1 MYGEPEYLTHPMT
14 STMTPPTNSRI
25 DPLPTTTG
33 VVAPAIR
40 LIRDIYAEKQ
50 TLGQPVIS
58 FELFPPKTSK
68 GNDLLFEGT
77 LPALQALNPDFY
89 SVTYGAGGST
99 RDKTLDIV
107 DRIQRE
113 HRTTTM
119 AHLTCIST
127 ARDDI
132 ERYLQEARNK
142 GIRNI
147 LALRGDPPPYSDELE
162 RLEGG
167 FDYSYQLVAFI
178 KQKNAFSIGTAGFP
192 ESHITCTEGKHV
204 DWRRLKSKIDHGAD
218 FVLTQLFFDND
229 DYFRFRDYLVE
240 TLGVT
245 VPVTPGVLP
254 ISSTQ
259 QIKRFTAICGAT
271 LPAELQA
278 TLEAFGDDA
287 DGVADFGVD
296 YATRQCEALLAGGA
310 PGVHLFTLNKADAAT
325 RIINQLG
332 LGVRD

>member
-1 MYGEPEYLTHPMT
+1 MTRPMT
-14 STMTPPTNSRI
+14 SAMTSPTNSRL
-25 DPLPTTTG
+25 DLRPTTAG
-33 VVAPAIR
+33 VATPAIR

-50 TLGQPVIS
+50 ALGQPVVS
-58 FELFPPKTSK
+58 FEQFPPKTSK
-68 GNDLLFEGT
+68 GDDSLFERT
-77 LPALQALNPDFY
+77 LPALQALRPDFY

-99 RDKTLDIV
+99 RDKTLAIA

-132 ERYLQEARNK
+132 ERYLLEARDK
-142 GIRNI
+142 GVRNI
-147 LALRGDPPPYSDELE
+147 LALRGDPPQDGGELA

-167 FDYSYQLVAFI
+167 FEYSYQLVAFI
-178 KQKNAFSIGTAGFP
+178 KQQNGFSIGTAGFP
-192 ESHITCTEGKHV
+192 ESHIACTEGKHV
-204 DWRRLKSKIDHGAD
+204 DWQRLKAKIDHGAD

-254 ISSTQ
+254 ISGTQ
-259 QIKRFTAICGAT
+259 QIKRFTTICGAT
-271 LPAELQA
+271 LPAGLQA
-278 TLEAFGDDA
+278 TLERFGDDG
-287 DGVADFGVD
+287 DGVADFGAD
-296 YATRQCEALLAGGA
+296 YAARQCEALLAGGA
-310 PGVHLFTLNKADAAT
+310 PGVHLYTLNKADAAT
-325 RIINQLG
+325 RIIDHLG
-332 LGVRD
+332 LRANA